1 MWLERWAQR
10 LGPAVALIAMLSFIP
25 ALFAGPFADDD
36 LLLLALRGE
45 IPGPTGPLSAYRFVP
60 DDPDYLD
67 QLRRAG
73 LTPWW
78 AHPELIVQ
86 FFRPLTS
93 LTFALDA
100 ALVPRGQGFGALAHL
115 HTMLWVGALSLA
127 ARRLFRRLLS
137 PGEADVAALLHAL
150 TGALAISGAWI
161 SARHTL
167 VGGVCALM
175 AVERHLAWRA
185 GEGRAGAAW
194 AWFGVGLLAS
204 ESALGAAAWVLAFEL
219 WGARDDV
226 RARVAATVPWA
237 AASLV
242 FVVLYRLAGFGSRH
256 SGSYLDPALDPL
268 GAAATMGLRALVL
281 AATGLLAVPAEFAT
295 SLSVA
300 QGMAGVGVG
309 ALALCAALTWALQD
323 RVADRDLHAL
333 RWILPAGLMATA
345 PALLGIVGGRLLVVG
360 GPALLAWI
368 AVLAVAAG
376 RTGQERAHPAA
387 RVGVGLL
394 LLPALISG
402 PLQRAGVAHQLGV
415 MERAVERVADS
426 AREVCAPDTD
436 VLLLGVSDYGVAAY
450 AAASQMRARA
460 SLPWR
465 SYRALTLVEDD
476 VTVTRTGA
484 GSVEV
489 RTASRP
495 LYEADFERVYTDVPP
510 PAGAPIDA
518 GPFTVTP
525 HADLQSFVLTFPGG
539 VVPPTAC
546 FVRFDGEGVQPLPL
560 GAEGEAVVV
569 PRVLGPMER

>member
-1 MWLERWAQR
+1 MWLERWARR

-25 ALFAGPFADDD
+25 SLFAGPFADDD

-45 IPGPTGPLSAYRFVP
+45 MPGPTGPLSAYRFLP
-60 DDPDYLD
+60 DDPDYIA

-78 AHPELIVQ
+78 THPDLTVQ

-100 ALVPRGQGFGALAHL
+100 LLVPRGEGFGALAHL

-127 ARRLFRRLLS
+127 ARRLFQRLLS

-204 ESALGAAAWVLAFEL
+204 ESVLGAAAWVLAFEL
-219 WGARDDV
+219 WGARDAV
-226 RARVAATVPWA
+226 RTRLWATIPWA
-237 AASLV
+237 ATSLA

-268 GAAATMGLRALVL
+268 GVAATMGLRALVL

-295 SLSVA
+295 RANVA
-300 QGMAGVGVG
+300 QGLAGVGVG
-309 ALALCAALTWALQD
+309 ALALCAALTWASRD
-323 RVADRDLHAL
+323 RVVARDLHAL
-333 RWILPAGLMATA
+333 RWILPAGLLATV

-360 GPALLAWI
+360 GPALLAWV

-376 RTGQERAHPAA
+376 REGAPLAV

-402 PLQRAGVAHQLGV
+402 PLQRAAVAHQLGV
-415 MERAVERVADS
+415 MERAVEQVGAS
-426 AREVCAPDTD
+426 AREVCAPDAD
-436 VLLLGVSDYGVAAY
+436 VLLLGASDYGVAAY
-450 AAASQMRARA
+450 VAVSQLRVQGTF
-460 SLPWR
+460 PWR

-510 PAGAPIDA
+510 PADAPIDA
-518 GPFTVTP
+518 GAFTVTT
-525 HADLQSFVLTFPGG
+525 HADRRSFVLTFPGG

-560 GAEGEAVVV
+560 GAVGEVVAV
-569 PRVLGPMER
+569 PRVIGPMER

>member
-1 MWLERWAQR
+1 MGLERWARR
-10 LGPAVALIAMLSFIP
+10 LGPVIAPIAMLWFIP

-45 IPGPTGPLSAYRFVP
+45 MPGPTGPLSAYRFLP
-60 DDPDYLD
+60 DDPAYIA
-67 QLRRAG
+67 QLRRVG

-78 AHPELIVQ
+78 AHPDLVVQ

-100 ALVPRGQGFGALAHL
+100 ALVPRGEGFGALAHL
-115 HTMLWVGALSLA
+115 HTLLWVGALSLA
-127 ARRLFRRLLS
+127 ARRLYARLLL
-137 PGEADVAALLHAL
+137 PETAAVAALLHAL

-167 VGGVCALM
+167 VGGLFALM

-185 GEGRAGAAW
+185 GEARAGAAW

-204 ESALGAAAWVLAFEL
+204 ESVLGAAAWVLAFEL
-219 WGARDDV
+219 WGARDAM
-226 RARVAATVPWA
+226 RTRLWATIPWA
-237 AASLV
+237 GASLA

-268 GAAATMGLRALVL
+268 GVAATMGLRALVL
-281 AATGLLAVPAEFAT
+281 AATGLLAVPAELAT
-295 SLSVA
+295 TRGVA

-309 ALALCAALTWALQD
+309 ALALCAALTWALRD
-323 RVADRDLHAL
+323 RLADRDLRAL
-333 RWILPAGLMATA
+333 RWILPAGLLATV

-360 GPALLAWI
+360 GPALLAWV
-368 AVLAVAAG
+368 AALAVATG
-376 RTGQERAHPAA
+376 RERAPLAV
-387 RVGVGLL
+387 RLGVGLL
-394 LLPALISG
+394 LLPALVSG
-402 PLQRAGVAHQLGV
+402 PLQRAAVAHQLGV
-415 MERAVERVADS
+415 MERAVEQVAAS
-426 AREVCAPDTD
+426 AQKVCAPDAD
-436 VLLLGVSDYGVAAY
+436 VLLLGASDYGIAAY
-450 AAASQMRARA
+450 AVSSQMRARG

-476 VTVTRTGA
+476 VTITRTGA

-495 LYEADFERVYTDVPP
+495 LYEADFERVYTDAPP
-510 PAGAPIDA
+510 PADVPIDA
-518 GPFTVTP
+518 GAFTVTP
-525 HADLQSFVLTFPGG
+525 HADLRSFVLTFPEG

-546 FVRFDGEGVQPLPL
+546 FVRFDGEGMQPLLL
-560 GAEGEAVVV
+560 GAVGESVGV
-569 PRVLGPMER
+569 PRAIGPMER